1 MGKRVFAAATTAVAG
16 LVLAGGPVAAQT
28 YPPPADAIAVDDATP
43 TRGQTLAVTLQT
55 CKPGTIAL
63 IGFDLSLGST
73 PTVGGDG
80 VARGTVTVPGW
91 ARLGRHTVSG
101 ACLAPDLHPVVLTTH
116 VTVVADLTG
125 GGTAA
130 APPSGGGSGRIYR
143 PAGTGS
149 LAALDAG
156 AVPATADALYETAAA
171 ANGANEG
178 GRGPGQPTVQRS
190 DASDLGAA
198 DSDPGTLST
207 IARVVLGVAALGG
220 VPVALA
226 ISRRPRR
233 VVQRNFA

>member
-16 LVLAGGPVAAQT
+16 LVLVGGPVAAQT
-28 YPPPADAIAVDDATP
+28 YPPPADSIAVDDSTP
-43 TRGQTLAVTLQT
+43 VRGQTLAVTLQT

-80 VARGTVTVPGW
+80 VAQGTVTVPSW
-91 ARLGRHTVSG
+91 ARLGQHTVSG
-101 ACLAPDLHPVVLTTH
+101 ACLAPDHHPVVLTTN
-116 VTVVADLTG
+116 VTVVADLAG

-130 APPSGGGSGRIYR
+130 TPPPGGGGGRIYR
-143 PAGTGS
+143 PAGVGS
-149 LAALDAG
+149 LAALDTS
-156 AVPATADALYETAAA
+156 AVPASAEALYETAAA
-171 ANGANEG
+171 FNGANEG
-178 GRGPGQPTVQRS
+178 GRGPGQPALQRS
-190 DASDLGAA
+190 QAGDAGAT

-207 IARVVLGVAALGG
+207 VARVVLGVAALGG